1 MLRLTEPEDPSTE
14 DFDPDYGEDLEDD
27 LPGATPHPTS

>member
-1 MLRLTEPEDPSTE
+1 MSRLTDPVEPSTE
-14 DFDPDYGEDLEDD
+14 DFDPDYTEDSGDD